1 MSQKSDDFDFDLSN
15 LDDLGLDDLN
25 DITDIDFNMDL
36 EKVSLFLF
44 KFKKKSFSGVDARRQ
59 FAQVSKLR

>member
-25 DITDIDFNMDL
+25 DITDIDFSMDL
-36 EKVSLFLF
+36 EKVIHFLPSL
-44 KFKKKSFSGVDARRQ
+44 SDSRDRTCR
-59 FAQVSKLR
+59 VSCT

>member
-36 EKVSLFLF
+36 EKVSYFLL
-44 KFKKKSFSGVDARRQ
+44 KFMKKSFI
-59 FAQVSKLR
+59 